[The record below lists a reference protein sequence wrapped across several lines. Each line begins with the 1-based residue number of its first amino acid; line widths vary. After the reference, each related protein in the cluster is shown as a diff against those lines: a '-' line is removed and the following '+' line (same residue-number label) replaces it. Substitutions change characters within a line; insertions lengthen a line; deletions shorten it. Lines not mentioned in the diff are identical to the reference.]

1 MIVFRTK
8 EVTMNDVAQIITA
21 ITGAVL
27 TAHKIA
33 IEWKRELDSKPP
45 EEDNEK

>member
-21 ITGAVL
+21 ITGTILAI
-27 TAHKIA
+27 HKIA
-33 IEWKRELDSKPP
+33 IEWKQALDDNPV
-45 EEDNEK
+45 EENK

>member
-21 ITGAVL
+21 ITGAILAV
-27 TAHKIA
+27 HKIA
-33 IEWKRELDSKPP
+33 IEWKREMDDKPV
-45 EEDNEK
+45 EENKK